1 MYQQVTL
8 IGNLGRDPKM
18 TLSTSGIPVTSFSV
32 AANRSWTTQ
41 DGQRQYKTTWFR
53 VSAWQRLAETCNQY
67 LSKGQRVLVVG
78 EVEEPSTW
86 VDREGKT
93 RASLEVKARYVQFL
107 NVQPESEERRLV
119 RHRENSDIRTVDPDQ
134 IGGKT
139 VAADEI
145 PSSGMGPPN
154 YDYNETSYSWH
165 DANDW
170 ENDIDDLAPEGS
182 EWRDDD
188 GVMRFPE

>member
-1 MYQQVTL
+1 MYQQITL

-18 TLSTSGIPVTSFSV
+18 ALRPRGIPVTSFSV
-32 AANRSWTTQ
+32 AANRSWTNQ

-93 RASLEVKARYVQFL
+93 RASLEVRARYVQFL
-107 NVQPESEERRLV
+107 NKQPESEEHRLV
-119 RHRENSDIRTVDPDQ
+119 GNRESFDNRTSAPDQ

-139 VAADEI
+139 SAVDEI
-145 PSSGMGPPN
+145 LHSELGLPN
-154 YDYNETSYSWH
+154 YDYSESSNRWH
-165 DANDW
+165 DVIDW
-170 ENDIDDLAPEGS
+170 ENEIDDLAPEGM

-188 GVMRFPE
+188 STIQFPQ